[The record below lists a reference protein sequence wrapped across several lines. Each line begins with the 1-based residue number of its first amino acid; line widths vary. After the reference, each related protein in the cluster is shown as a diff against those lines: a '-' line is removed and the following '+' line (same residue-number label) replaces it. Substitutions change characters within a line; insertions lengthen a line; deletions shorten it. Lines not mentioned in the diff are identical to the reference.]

1 MTAMEHHQHLIP
13 VEKALSIG
21 EILVASG
28 RLSHDDVLRITIEQ
42 TRSRLAFG
50 QAALKLNLLSMQE
63 LESALSSQFGFSY
76 LTDRQSSVSREVV
89 AAYDPQARTSEQV
102 RSLRIRLLLQQA
114 SARGGRS
121 VLIASAQNGEGRSF
135 IAANLAVVFAQ
146 LGEKT
151 LLIDADMRNPR
162 QHELFGL
169 ERRVGLSSVL
179 SGRAGIDCATP
190 VGELRNLSVMTAGP
204 MPPNPQE
211 LLARPAFTRLL
222 LEASETHEVV
232 IIDSPAVNGF
242 ADAQII
248 AARAGATV
256 LVTRARRSD
265 ARLSR
270 QAVQAL
276 KDSGARV
283 CGAVLN
289 G

>member
-28 RLSHDDVLRITIEQ
+28 RLSHDDVLRITVEQ

-76 LTDRQSSVSREVV
+76 LTDHQSSVSREVV

-146 LGEKT
+146 LGERT

-232 IIDSPAVNGF
+232 IIDSPPVNGF

-256 LVTRARRSD
+256 LVTRAQRSD
-265 ARLSR
+265 ARVSR

>member
-28 RLSHDDVLRITIEQ
+28 RLSHDDVLRITVEQ

-146 LGEKT
+146 LGERT

-222 LEASETHEVV
+222 LEVGETHEVV
-232 IIDSPAVNGF
+232 IIDSPPVNGF
-242 ADAQII
+242 ADAQIL

-256 LVTRARRSD
+256 LVTRAQRSD
-265 ARLSR
+265 ARVSR

>member
-28 RLSHDDVLRITIEQ
+28 RLSHDEVLRITVEQ

-146 LGEKT
+146 LGERT

-190 VGELRNLSVMTAGP
+190 VNELRNLSVMTAGP

-222 LEASETHEVV
+222 LEASETHEIV
-232 IIDSPAVNGF
+232 IIDSPPVNGF

-248 AARAGATV
+248 AARAGETV
-256 LVTRARRSD
+256 LVTRAQRSD
-265 ARLSR
+265 ARVSR

>member
-1 MTAMEHHQHLIP
+1 MTAMENHQHLIP

-28 RLSHDDVLRITIEQ
+28 RLSHEDVLRITVEQ

-50 QAALKLNLLSMQE
+50 QAALKLNLLSIAE

-76 LTDRQSSVSREVV
+76 LMDRQSGVSQEVV
-89 AAYDPQARTSEQV
+89 AAYDPQARSSEQV

-114 SARGGRS
+114 AARGGRS
-121 VLIASAQNGEGRSF
+121 VLIASAQHGEGRSF

-146 LGEKT
+146 LGERT
-151 LLIDADMRNPR
+151 LLIDADMRSPR
-162 QHELFGL
+162 QHDLFGL
-169 ERRVGLSSVL
+169 ERRVGLSSCL
-179 SGRAGIDCATP
+179 SGRAGLDCATP
-190 VGELRNLSVMTAGP
+190 VNELRNLSVMTAGP
-204 MPPNPQE
+204 TPPNPQE

-222 LEASETHEVV
+222 LEAGETHEVI
-232 IIDSPAVNGF
+232 IIDSPPVTGF

-256 LVTRARRSD
+256 LVTRAQQSD
-265 ARLSR
+265 ARMSR

-276 KDSGARV
+276 KDAGARV